1 MKPTLEQ
8 ISNFAFK
15 KVVSSS
21 IKVVKGKEYN
31 SYYRKNRYTKDIV
44 YYVCNKYYGYTISE
58 LALFFDVQLD
68 SVKGRIKFVTDNNR
82 KIAIADELYE
92 SLKFISG
99 EKIQIT
105 KEAYIQKLLE
115 KFSYEN
121 KSEVRSTNDLSKL
134 EIWLLD
140 LLYRSN
146 K

>member
-8 ISNFAFK
+8 ISVFAFK

-21 IKVVKGKEYN
+21 IKIVKGKEYN
-31 SYYRKNRYTKDIV
+31 SYFNRSRYSKEVV
-44 YYVCNKYYGYTISE
+44 YFVCNRYYGYTVLE
-58 LALFFDVQLD
+58 LEEFFN
-68 SVKGRIKFVTDNNR
+68 VKKTSIRSCIKRVKTNNS
-82 KIAIADELYE
+82 KIDLADELFA
-92 SLKFISG
+92 SLKSIFKEEI
-99 EKIQIT
+99 KIT
-105 KEAYIQKLLE
+105 KEAYIQKVLE
-115 KFSYEN
+115 KFGYEN

>member
-8 ISNFAFK
+8 ISNFAFE
-15 KVVSSS
+15 KVTSSS
-21 IKVVKGKEYN
+21 IKIVKGKEYN
-31 SYYRKNRYTKDIV
+31 SYFIRSKYDKEVVYFVCSRY
-44 YYVCNKYYGYTISE
+44 YEYTVLE
-58 LALFFDVQLD
+58 LCEFFN
-68 SVKGRIKFVTDNNR
+68 IKPTSLRFCIKRVENNNS
-82 KIAIADELYE
+82 KIDLADELFA
-92 SLKFISG
+92 SLKSIFKEEI
-99 EKIQIT
+99 KIT

-115 KFSYEN
+115 KFGYEN